1 MKKLITM
8 LSKRLFVV
16 VFILSLFM
24 IVASGASSKTNY
36 VANISNIKSLQA
48 VHIVQKYDNLDE
60 ELKVRMVS
68 NMQEAREF
76 GEQGPISF
84 VGQMT
89 SYGPDCVGCSGI
101 VACPPRLDVSNDIYY
116 EDSEYGTVRILAAD
130 RNIPC
135 GSIMKISNLSFT
147 DEEMIGIVL
156 DRGGVIKGNII
167 DLLSESEAASSDVG
181 REKEVLFEVVRWGW

>member
-48 VHIVQKYDNLDE
+48 VHIVKKYDNLDE

-68 NMQEAREF
+68 NMQEAKEY

-84 VGQMT
+84 IGQMT

-101 VACPPRLDVSNDIYY
+101 VACPPRLDVSDNIYY
-116 EDSEYGTVRILAAD
+116 EDSEYGTIRILAAD

-135 GSIMKISNLSFT
+135 GSIMKICNLSFT

>member
-68 NMQEAREF
+68 NMQEAREY

-89 SYGPDCVGCSGI
+89 SYGPDCVGCNGI
-101 VACPPRLDVSNDIYY
+101 VACPPRLDVSDNIYY
-116 EDSEYGTVRILAAD
+116 EDSEYGTIRILAAD

-181 REKEVLFEVVRWGW
+181 REKNVIFEVVRWGW

>member
-16 VFILSLFM
+16 IFILFLFM

-101 VACPPRLDVSNDIYY
+101 VACPPRLDVSDNIYY
-116 EDSEYGTVRILAAD
+116 EDSEYGTIRILAAD

>member
-68 NMQEAREF
+68 NMQEAREY

-101 VACPPRLDVSNDIYY
+101 VACPPRLDVSNNIYY

>member
-16 VFILSLFM
+16 VFILTLFM
-24 IVASGASSKTNY
+24 IVATGASSKTNY

-48 VHIVQKYDNLDE
+48 VHIVKKYDNLDE
-60 ELKVRMVS
+60 ELKVTMVS
-68 NMQEAREF
+68 NMQEARDY

-101 VACPPRLDVSNDIYY
+101 VACPPRLDVSNNIYY
-116 EDSEYGTVRILAAD
+116 EDKEYGTVRILAAD

-135 GSIMKISNLSFT
+135 GSIMKISNLTHT
-147 DEEMIGIVL
+147 DQEMIGIVL
-156 DRGGVIKGNII
+156 DRGGAIKGNII
-167 DLLSESEAASSDVG
+167 DLLSESEAASNDVG
-181 REKEVLFEVVRWGW
+181 REKDVLFEVVRWGW

>member
-101 VACPPRLDVSNDIYY
+101 VACPPRLDVSDNIYY
-116 EDSEYGTVRILAAD
+116 EDSEYGTIRILAAD

>member
-8 LSKRLFVV
+8 LLKRLFVV
-16 VFILSLFM
+16 VFILFLLM
-24 IVASGASSKTNY
+24 IVVSGGSAKTNY

-48 VHIVQKYDNLDE
+48 VHIVQKYDNLEE
-60 ELKVRMVS
+60 ELEVRRVA
-68 NMQEAREF
+68 NMQEAKEF
-76 GEQGPISF
+76 GEKGPISF

-101 VACPPRLDVSNDIYY
+101 VACPPRLDVSNNIYY
-116 EDSEYGTVRILAAD
+116 EDNDYGTIRILAAD

-135 GSIMKISNLSFT
+135 GSIMKISNLTHT
-147 DEEMIGIVL
+147 DQEMIGIVL
-156 DRGGVIKGNII
+156 DRGGAIKGNII

-181 REKEVLFEVVRWGW
+181 REKDVIFEVVRWGW

>member
-24 IVASGASSKTNY
+24 IVASGSNSKTNY

-48 VHIVQKYDNLDE
+48 VHIVKKYDNLDE
-60 ELKVRMVS
+60 ELKVTMVS
-68 NMQEAREF
+68 NMQEAKQY

-101 VACPPRLDVSNDIYY
+101 VACPPRLDVSNNIYY
-116 EDSEYGTVRILAAD
+116 EDKEYGTIRILAAD

-135 GSIMKISNLSFT
+135 GSIMKISNLTHT
-147 DEEMIGIVL
+147 DQEMIGIVL
-156 DRGGVIKGNII
+156 DRGGAIKGNII
-167 DLLSESEAASSDVG
+167 DLLSESEEASNDVG
-181 REKEVLFEVVRWGW
+181 REKDVLFEVVRWGW